1 MAWWL
6 TTGVIATGLLSTLVV
21 YLGIGYAERRGLLD
35 VPGQRRSHQ
44 VVTPRGGGIGIVIAV
59 LLGVGL
65 PLLVASDAAPV
76 VVATIGGLL
85 LVALVG
91 WIDDHGG
98 LPARIRF
105 AVHLLASLALAL
117 ALLWP
122 VLGMFAWLPSL
133 LMLGLIVFI
142 TAWSINLHNFMD
154 GINGLLAC
162 QAIFVLL
169 VVAIL
174 AAVGAD
180 SGLAWASLGTAAAVA
195 GFLPWNFPRARVF
208 MGDVGSGALGFLIA
222 AAIWTAIL
230 RGVLGFAEAL
240 IACSAFVTDAS
251 ATLLSRMLRGRR
263 WYSAHREHLYQW
275 MARRHASHARV
286 VGIYVG
292 WNLLIVTPLL
302 VGLRSGGDSRLGW
315 LAPVSCY
322 ALAVLLWLAAKR
334 QCLRRPRRQGS
345 HASH

>member
-1 MAWWL
+1 MTWVL
-6 TTGVIATGLLSTLVV
+6 TIGVIATGLLSTLLV
-21 YLGIGYAERRGLLD
+21 YLGMGYAERRGLLD
-35 VPGQRRSHQ
+35 APGQRRSHQ
-44 VVTPRGGGIGIVIAV
+44 VATPRGGGIGIVIAA

-65 PLLVASDAAPV
+65 PLLIVSDADGLIAASV
-76 VVATIGGLL
+76 GGML

-91 WIDDHGG
+91 WVDDHNG

-105 AVHLLASLALAL
+105 TAHLLASLALAL

-122 VLGMFAWLPSL
+122 VLAMFSWLPSL
-133 LMLGLIVFI
+133 LMLGVIVFS

-208 MGDVGSGALGFLIA
+208 MGDVGSGA
-222 AAIWTAIL
+222 
-230 RGVLGFAEAL
+230 
-240 IACSAFVTDAS
+240 
-251 ATLLSRMLRGRR
+251 
-263 WYSAHREHLYQW
+263 
-275 MARRHASHARV
+275 
-286 VGIYVG
+286 
-292 WNLLIVTPLL
+292 
-302 VGLRSGGDSRLGW
+302 
-315 LAPVSCY
+315 
-322 ALAVLLWLAAKR
+322 
-334 QCLRRPRRQGS
+334 
-345 HASH
+345 